1 MLYLFL
7 GVILSWSR
15 ILKISISILKNFI
28 IKVVNSTWIANKILF
43 IINVDPNIF
52 KEALNTIL
60 EENSDIK
67 I

>member
-15 ILKISISILKNFI
+15 ILKISISILSFFI
-28 IKVVNSTWIANKILF
+28 INVVNSTWIANKILF
-43 IINVDPNIF
+43 ILNVDPNIS

-60 EENSDIK
+60 EENYDIK

>member
-15 ILKISISILKNFI
+15 ILKISISILSFFI

-43 IINVDPNIF
+43 IINVDPNIS

-60 EENSDIK
+60 EENYDIK

>member
-1 MLYLFL
+1 MLYLFPR
-7 GVILSWSR
+7 VILSWSR
-15 ILKISISILKNFI
+15 ILKISISILKFFI

-43 IINVDPNIF
+43 IINVDPNIS

-60 EENSDIK
+60 EENYDIK

>member
-1 MLYLFL
+1 MLYLFP

-15 ILKISISILKNFI
+15 ILKISISILKFFI